1 MRLLTFHGGIHPPEN
16 KEITEGIRIEKAP
29 LPSRVVIPI
38 SQHIGAPSKVVVTE
52 GDEVKTGQ
60 VIAEASGFVSVPQHS
75 SVTGKV
81 VKIGKM
87 PHPTAGKMDAVV
99 IERTG
104 NDEWELLEPHEG
116 FEKFGSTE
124 LKSRI
129 RDAGIVG
136 MGGAGFPTHVKLSPP
151 ENKPIDTLII
161 NGAECETYLTADHHL
176 MLEHAEEIVH
186 GTQILM
192 KILNLKKAYI
202 GVENN
207 KMDAVREM
215 ERVCKD
221 KSIEVV
227 VLKTKYPQGGEKN
240 LIKAITG
247 REVPAN
253 GGLPFDVGV
262 VVQNVGT
269 AFAIYEAVEKG
280 KPLVERVVT
289 ISGKGIKN
297 PANLLVRIGT
307 TFSDIIN
314 FCGGLKENVKEVVS
328 GGTMMGFAQ
337 TDLETPVLKG
347 TSGIL
352 FLTSDEISKPQDRVC
367 IRCGRCIT
375 HCPVGLE
382 PTTIV
387 ELIRHRRFDEAANIG
402 LMDCIECGVCAY
414 ICPAKIDHVRYIRR
428 GKKVISALRKG
439 AKKK

>member
-1 MRLLTFHGGIHPPEN
+1 MRLLTFRGGVHPPGN
-16 KEITEGIRIEKAP
+16 KEITRDIGVQRAP
-29 LPSRVVIPI
+29 IPSRVVIPI
-38 SQHIGAPSKVVVTE
+38 SQHIGAPSKVVVKE
-52 GDEVKTGQ
+52 GDDVKTGQ

-81 VKIGKM
+81 VKIEKM
-87 PHPTAGKMDAVV
+87 PHPTMGKCDAVV
-99 IERTG
+99 IEKTG
-104 NDEWELLEPHEG
+104 DDEWQLLEPYG
-116 FEKFGSTE
+116 NFESFGATE
-124 LKSRI
+124 LKTRI

-161 NGAECETYLTADHHL
+161 NGAECETYLTADHRL
-176 MLEHAEEIVH
+176 MLEHADEIVR
-186 GTQILM
+186 GIQILM
-192 KILNLKKAYI
+192 KILNLRKAYI
-202 GVENN
+202 GIENN
-207 KMDAVREM
+207 KMDAVRKM
-215 ERVCKD
+215 EEACRD

-227 VLKTKYPQGGEKN
+227 VLKTKYPQGGEKS

-262 VVQNVGT
+262 IVQNVGT

-280 KPLVERVVT
+280 KPLVERIVT
-289 ISGKGIKN
+289 ISGRGIKK
-297 PANLLVRIGT
+297 PANLTLRIGT
-307 TFSDIIN
+307 TVSDIIN
-314 FCGGLKENVKEVVS
+314 FCGGLEEGVEEIVF

-337 TDLETPVLKG
+337 TDFGTPVLKG

-352 FLTSDEISKPQDRVC
+352 FLTSNEISKPEDHVC
-367 IRCGRCIT
+367 IRCGRCIA

-387 ELIRHRRFDEAANIG
+387 ELIRHRRFNEAADIG

-414 ICPAKIDHVRYIRR
+414 ICPAKIDHVRYIRT
-428 GKKVISALRKG
+428 GKKVISALRRG
-439 AKKK
+439 AKK